1 MRTSTGEP
9 ELLADYLAEFTGDDP
24 AAAWDYLMTFGTLHM
39 CVRLSLILSRKE
51 DGDWWDRD
59 YCLGGDKIGV
69 TLPEALTLARRAARW
84 SAASTL
90 LAPLS
95 PWFNDVASRMQEL

>member
-69 TLPEALTLARRAARW
+69 TLPRIC
-84 SAASTL
+84 SVYS
-90 LAPLS
+90 
-95 PWFNDVASRMQEL
+95 M